1 MRPESR
7 TAAAAPPHR
16 PAAPACR
23 LCGAPLEVTF
33 VDLGMSPRCERFLTL
48 EQLDEMEPFY
58 PLHVRI
64 CGSCLLVQL
73 PSYVPPDDIFREY
86 YYFSSYAESWVEH
99 ARRFADAMVEGL
111 SLDARSRVVEIA
123 SNDGY
128 LLQHFRAR
136 GIPVQGVDPARNIA
150 AVAVERG
157 IPTIDEFFGVALAER
172 VRRDFGPA
180 DLIVANNV
188 YAHVPDLD
196 DVTGGMAALLADGGT
211 VSIEVQYL
219 PRLVERNEFD
229 TIYHEHF
236 SYYTV
241 RTLRAALARHGLRV
255 IDAEEL
261 PTHGGSIRVLA
272 AHDADPRP
280 TSAAVA
286 DLLEREAAGG
296 YDTVAGH
303 AGFANRV
310 ASTKRALLAFLIAE
324 RAAGR
329 TIAGY
334 GAPGKANTLL
344 NYCGIGRDLLAFTV
358 DRNPHKHGRFTPG
371 MHIPILAPEAL
382 EQAAPDDVLIL
393 PWNLRDEIAA
403 QLAPLTARGTRL
415 FVPIPEIEEVVPVA
429 PAGVRR

>member
-23 LCGAPLEVTF
+23 LCAAPLEVTF
-33 VDLGMSPRCERFLTL
+33 VDLGMSPLCERFLTL

-211 VSIEVQYL
+211 VSVEVQYL

-241 RTLRAALARHGLRV
+241 STLRAALPPHGLRV
-255 IDAEEL
+255 IDADEL
-261 PTHGGSIRVLA
+261 PTHCGSIRVQA
-272 AHDADPRP
+272 AHEADPRP